1 MNAAYIIGLTITG
14 IVSGLAAGVIGGGA
28 EILIVPLLTLFSIVG
43 NLKLRIGTSLFMLLP
58 PIGLFAALRYYEK
71 GFVDVKAALYMGLL
85 FTIFATISSKYST
98 EMDIN
103 GLKKIFGIFTIL
115 AGFYIYNSKEK
126 Y

>member
-1 MNAAYIIGLTITG
+1 MNVVYIIGLTITG

-103 GLKKIFGIFTIL
+103 GLKKIFGVFTIL

-126 Y
+126 H